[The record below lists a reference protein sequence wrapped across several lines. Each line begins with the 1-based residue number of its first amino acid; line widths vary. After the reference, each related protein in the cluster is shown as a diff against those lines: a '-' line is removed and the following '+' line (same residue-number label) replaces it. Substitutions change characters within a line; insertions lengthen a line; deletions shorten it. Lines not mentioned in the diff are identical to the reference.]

1 MKLRLAAKE
10 KIHEIQRLNE
20 EVRNNE
26 DVFLNIDTEISK
38 LLTDLKF
45 EEEDILH
52 DIMASES
59 ELKRLGILSIQIK
72 NLIFSSYFM
81 SLWKPNSVYVN
92 HALLS
97 FYLVLALQHWLK
109 H

>member
-72 NLIFSSYFM
+72 NLIFFSYFM
-81 SLWKPNSVYVN
+81 SL
-92 HALLS
+92 
-97 FYLVLALQHWLK
+97 
-109 H
+109 

>member
-10 KIHEIQRLNE
+10 KIHEIQRLKE

-26 DVFLNIDTEISK
+26 DIFLNIDTEISK

-81 SLWKPNSVYVN
+81 SL
-92 HALLS
+92 
-97 FYLVLALQHWLK
+97 
-109 H
+109 

>member
-20 EVRNNE
+20 EVRNNK

-81 SLWKPNSVYVN
+81 SL
-92 HALLS
+92 
-97 FYLVLALQHWLK
+97 
-109 H
+109 

>member
-81 SLWKPNSVYVN
+81 SL
-92 HALLS
+92 
-97 FYLVLALQHWLK
+97 
-109 H
+109 

>member
-10 KIHEIQRLNE
+10 KIHEIQRVNE
-20 EVRNNE
+20 EVRTNE

-81 SLWKPNSVYVN
+81 SL
-92 HALLS
+92 
-97 FYLVLALQHWLK
+97 
-109 H
+109 

>member
-10 KIHEIQRLNE
+10 KIHEIQRLKE

-26 DVFLNIDTEISK
+26 DIFLNIDTEISK

-52 DIMASES
+52 DIMTSES
-59 ELKRLGILSIQIK
+59 KLKRLGILAIQIK
-72 NLIFSSYFM
+72 NLILSSYFM
-81 SLWKPNSVYVN
+81 SL
-92 HALLS
+92 
-97 FYLVLALQHWLK
+97 
-109 H
+109 